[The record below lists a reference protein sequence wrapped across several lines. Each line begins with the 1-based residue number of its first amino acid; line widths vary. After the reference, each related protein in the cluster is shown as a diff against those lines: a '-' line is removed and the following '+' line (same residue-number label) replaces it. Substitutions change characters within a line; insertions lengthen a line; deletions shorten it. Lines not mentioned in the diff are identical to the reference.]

1 MIYFQTANS
10 FGTVSDEENL
20 PPGATV
26 IDEAQ
31 YDLLVQAAA
40 DAQAAQ
46 FQLEL
51 QEAYQRYRDTFA
63 TYCAMGLPANVAA
76 TMAAAAGILPPDFDP
91 STCPPAP

>member
-1 MIYFQTANS
+1 MIYFKTTNS
-10 FGTVSDEENL
+10 YGTVTDEGSL
-20 PPGATV
+20 PPGAT
-26 IDEAQ
+26 IITQAE
-31 YDLLVQAAA
+31 YDALVQAAA
-40 DAQAAQ
+40 EAQAAQ

-51 QEAYQRYRDTFA
+51 QEAYQRYRDTFT